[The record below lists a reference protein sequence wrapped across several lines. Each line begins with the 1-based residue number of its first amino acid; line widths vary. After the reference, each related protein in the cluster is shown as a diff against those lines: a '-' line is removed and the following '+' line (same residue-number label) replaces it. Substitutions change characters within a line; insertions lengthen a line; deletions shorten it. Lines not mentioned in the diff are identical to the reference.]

1 MKAGESYQLTVS
13 WEPEGFEAPEMVWK
27 SENSDVASVNEYGV
41 VSGIHEGATIIT
53 VSLAD
58 NSEISA
64 SCNVIVDL
72 VSGVKDILDKPAS
85 NYVIDNNE
93 LIIND
98 EIEEGVK
105 IYDLDGSLIYSGRE
119 KKIRLNQGIYT

>member
-1 MKAGESYQLTVS
+1 M
-13 WEPEGFEAPEMVWK
+13 
-27 SENSDVASVNEYGV
+27 
-41 VSGIHEGATIIT
+41 
-53 VSLAD
+53 
-58 NSEISA
+58 
-64 SCNVIVDL
+64 
-72 VSGVKDILDKPAS
+72 AS

-119 KKIRLNQGIYT
+119 KKIRLNQGIYILIFDQCVHKIKI